1 MMRELHLSNIISR
14 RSLYLILSGLVVVGV
29 IALIAI
35 KGPLAPVTVQST
47 PLTQGPL
54 KPALFGVG
62 TVEARR
68 SYSIGPT
75 RTGTLKQLLVDHGD
89 MVQAGQLL
97 GEMDPVDL
105 TDRLQ
110 SAQLSVEKYEHLV
123 VAAQAR
129 VDEAKSRAAQARDDD
144 LRYRDLVKK
153 KQVSHEAAEA
163 KATDAITTT
172 DQVHAA
178 EAELEGTRHD
188 LQRQQSDLK
197 ALQAQLDEL
206 KLISPVTGLVT
217 AREVEPGSL
226 VVSGTPILRLID
238 QNTLWVRTR
247 IEQRGSAQ
255 LASGLP
261 AEIFLRS
268 QPDKAYK
275 GKVARIELIADSLTE
290 ERWVDVAF
298 EQDTTAGA
306 GKIPDGLAIGML
318 ANVTIHLPVIEN
330 AQWLPAAALQSHQR
344 QSGVWLIRDN
354 RAHFAMVKTGTRTLD
369 GKIQIL
375 SGINAADEVV
385 SYTGKPLQEGQRL
398 KVSNHD

>member
-1 MMRELHLSNIISR
+1 MRELHLSNIISR
-14 RSLYLILSGLVVVGV
+14 RSLYLILSGLIV
-29 IALIAI
+29 IGIITLIAI

-47 PLTQGPL
+47 RLTQGLL

-89 MVQAGQLL
+89 RVQAGQLL

-129 VDEAKSRAAQARDDD
+129 VDEAKSRAAQARDED

-163 KATDAITTT
+163 KATDAIAAT

-197 ALQAQLDEL
+197 ALQAQIDEL

-247 IEQRGSAQ
+247 IEQRGSTQ

-298 EQDTTAGA
+298 DQASTNGA
-306 GKIPDGLAIGML
+306 SKIPDGLAIGML
-318 ANVTIHLPVIEN
+318 ANVSIHLPAIEH

-354 RAHFAMVKTGTRTLD
+354 RAHFTTVKTGIRTLD

-375 SGINAADEVV
+375 SGINTADEVV
-385 SYTGKPLQEGQRL
+385 IYTGKPLHEGQRL